1 MSRLPIRLRLTLVF
15 AVVMAVVLAGLGV
28 FLYVRLQDS
37 LDERIA
43 DELESR
49 SAALADAVR
58 TGTASGLEPS
68 LFRSEEGVAQVIG
81 PDGASLFPSGDPV
94 LTDEEVERARNA
106 SLAFERGGFSL
117 RAEPVG
123 DSIVVVGET
132 LDDRD
137 EALSALL
144 TQLLVALPLALLAS
158 SAIGYLVAG
167 AALRPV
173 DAMRRQASEIS
184 ASTSSQRLPL
194 PAAQDEVY
202 RLGETLNEMLGR
214 LDAGLERERRF
225 VADASHELRTPL
237 AILKTELEVALRQ
250 PRSGDELEF
259 AIRSAAEE
267 TDRLVRLA
275 EDLLVV
281 ARSDQGELE
290 LRPVAVSAD
299 ELLDAT
305 AARFAA
311 HASSAGR
318 VIEVACEPDLV
329 VEVDRTH
336 ADRALAN
343 LVENALRYGAGPVR
357 LRAEGADG
365 RVELHVTDEGSGF
378 DQNFLPVAFERFARA
393 DDARE
398 RGGTGLGLAIV
409 DAIARAHD
417 GSAHAANLG
426 GGGADVWIALP
437 TRLNGPD
444 APGTD
449 RADVG

>member
-1 MSRLPIRLRLTLVF
+1 VSRLPIRLRLTLVF
-15 AVVMAVVLAGLGV
+15 AAVMAVVLASVGLFV
-28 FLYVRLQDS
+28 YVRLGDT

-43 DELESR
+43 DSLESR
-49 SAALADAVR
+49 TSALAQTFDPSDPVV
-58 TGTASGLEPS
+58 SG
-68 LFRSEEGVAQVIG
+68 EEGVAQLLAR
-81 PDGASLFPSGDPV
+81 DGSVLAASASAGSAPLVPAGELRRAQAGAITFDAAGYRLQATPV
-94 LTDEEVERARNA
+94 DDR
-106 SLAFERGGFSL
+106 
-117 RAEPVG
+117 
-123 DSIVVVGET
+123 IVVVGEP
-132 LDDRD
+132 LDDRT
-137 EALSALL
+137 EALDGLL
-144 TQLLVALPLALLAS
+144 TQLLIALPVALLIS

-173 DAMRRQASEIS
+173 DAMRRHASEIS

-194 PAAQDEVY
+194 PAAHDEVY
-202 RLGETLNEMLGR
+202 RLGETLNEMLAR
-214 LDAGLERERRF
+214 LDSGLERERRF

-250 PRSGDELEF
+250 PRSGDELES

-275 EDLLVV
+275 EDLLLV
-281 ARSDQGELE
+281 ARSDQRELE
-290 LRPVAVSAD
+290 LRRVAVSAE
-299 ELLDAT
+299 ELLEAT

-311 HASSAGR
+311 RATSAGR
-318 VIEVACEPDLV
+318 VIEVAAEPDLV

-343 LVENALRYGAGPVR
+343 LVENALRYGSGPLR
-357 LRAEGADG
+357 LRAEGANG

-378 DQNFLPVAFERFARA
+378 EQSFLPVAFERFARA

-409 DAIARAHD
+409 DAIAHAHG
-417 GSAHAANLG
+417 GSAHAANLA

-437 TRLNGPD
+437 TRLNEAD

-449 RADVG
+449 RSDVG